1 MLNSEELINKVKVY
15 NKFLNPE
22 KLNKAYNFAVKAH
35 ENQKRDSGD
44 PYSIHPIAVASILT
58 ELKLDSAT
66 IATGL
71 LHDTIE
77 DTHATYET
85 IKNEFG
91 QEVAD
96 LVDGVTK
103 ISVFENQATST
114 SKAENFRK
122 LILATS
128 KDIRVLLVKIADR
141 LHNMRTIDAISKIEK
156 KERIAKETMEIYA
169 PLADRM
175 GMHRI
180 RDELEDLS
188 FKVLNNNARE
198 LIKKR
203 LDEIKDDKVNSF
215 NSISLQFSGLLNEH
229 KINAEI
235 IGREKTPFSIWRK
248 VQKKRI
254 SLEQISDI
262 IGFRIILD
270 NIEDCYKA
278 LGIFHK
284 EWNCIPGKFK
294 DYISS
299 PKINKYQSLHTSII
313 GPNRRPIEIQLRT
326 LQMHEYAE
334 RGIASHW
341 KYKSSEK
348 FNSLTWKEYDWLAD
362 LVEIIDKNENPEHS
376 YEYTKLQMFQENVFC
391 FTPKGSVIKLP
402 KDATPIDFAYAVHTN
417 IGNSTIACKIN
428 GNDSELQS
436 ILYNGDVVDIIT
448 SKNKSP
454 SLHWIPVTKTG
465 KARSAIRKYWYKK
478 GEEKAQRIKKYNTTL
493 WISLPDKPGKLGEI
507 TTLLGSHSLN
517 ISSVEMKE
525 KSKEYINFKFNL
537 IIKDLKNFTNFIS
550 ELKQKEI
557 KFKIIRHEDNWLKE
571 RNAFTQKI
579 FKYFKKN

>member
-1 MLNSEELINKVKVY
+1 MLNSNELINKVKVY
-15 NKFLNPE
+15 NKFLNHE
-22 KLNKAYNFAVKAH
+22 RLDKAYNFAIKAH
-35 ENQKRDSGD
+35 QNQKRASGD
-44 PYSIHPIAVASILT
+44 PYSVHPIEVANILT

-66 IATGL
+66 ITTGL

-77 DTHATYET
+77 DTVATYET

-91 QEVAD
+91 PEVAD

-103 ISVFENQATST
+103 ISVFENTASFN

-141 LHNMRTIDAISKIEK
+141 LHNMRTIKAIT
-156 KERIAKETMEIYA
+156 KEDKRKRIAQETMEIYA

-188 FKVLNNNARE
+188 FEILNNDARK

-203 LDEIKDDKVNSF
+203 LDEIKLDKKNLFEELSF
-215 NSISLQFSGLLNEH
+215 ELSSILNENH
-229 KINAEI
+229 LNVEI
-235 IGREKTPFSIWRK
+235 YGREKTPFSIWRK
-248 VQKKRI
+248 VQKKRV
-254 SLEQISDI
+254 SLEQVTDI
-262 IGFRIILD
+262 IGFRVILK
-270 NIEDCYKA
+270 NIDDCYKT

-284 EWNCIPGKFK
+284 KWNCIPGKFK

-299 PKINKYQSLHTSII
+299 PKINGYESIHTSVI
-313 GPNRRPIEIQLRT
+313 GSNKKPIEIQIRT
-326 LQMHEYAE
+326 KEMHEFAE

-348 FNSLTWKEYDWLAD
+348 FNSLSWKEYDWLKD
-362 LVEIIDKNENPEHS
+362 LVEIIEKNENPEHS

-402 KDATPIDFAYAVHTN
+402 KEATAIDFAYAVHTK
-417 IGNSTIACKIN
+417 IGNSATGCEIN
-428 GNDSELQS
+428 GNKSDLQT
-436 ILYNGDVVDIIT
+436 ILHNGDRVNIIT
-448 SKNKSP
+448 SKNNSP
-454 SLHWIPVTKTG
+454 SLHWIPTTKTG
-465 KARSAIRKYWYKK
+465 KARAAIRRYWHDK
-478 GEEKAQRIKKYNTTL
+478 GEQKEEKIKKYNTTL
-493 WISLPDKPGKLGEI
+493 WMSLPDKPGQLGDI
-507 TTLLGSHSLN
+507 SSLIGSHKLN
-517 ISSVEMKE
+517 ISSLEMAGKNPN
-525 KSKEYINFKFNL
+525 YINFKFKL
-537 IIKDLKNFTNFIS
+537 IIRNLKNFTNFIAV
-550 ELKQKEI
+550 LKQKGI
-557 KFKIIRHEDNWLKE
+557 KFKIIRHEEK

-579 FKYFKKN
+579 LKYFKKN

>member
-44 PYSIHPIAVASILT
+44 PYSIHPIAVANILT

-188 FKVLNNNARE
+188 FMVLNNNARE
-198 LIKKR
+198 LIKK
-203 LDEIKDDKVNSF
+203 D
-215 NSISLQFSGLLNEH
+215 
-229 KINAEI
+229 
-235 IGREKTPFSIWRK
+235 
-248 VQKKRI
+248 
-254 SLEQISDI
+254 
-262 IGFRIILD
+262 
-270 NIEDCYKA
+270 
-278 LGIFHK
+278 
-284 EWNCIPGKFK
+284 
-294 DYISS
+294 
-299 PKINKYQSLHTSII
+299 
-313 GPNRRPIEIQLRT
+313 
-326 LQMHEYAE
+326 
-334 RGIASHW
+334 
-341 KYKSSEK
+341 
-348 FNSLTWKEYDWLAD
+348 
-362 LVEIIDKNENPEHS
+362 
-376 YEYTKLQMFQENVFC
+376 
-391 FTPKGSVIKLP
+391 
-402 KDATPIDFAYAVHTN
+402 
-417 IGNSTIACKIN
+417 
-428 GNDSELQS
+428 
-436 ILYNGDVVDIIT
+436 
-448 SKNKSP
+448 
-454 SLHWIPVTKTG
+454 
-465 KARSAIRKYWYKK
+465 
-478 GEEKAQRIKKYNTTL
+478 
-493 WISLPDKPGKLGEI
+493 
-507 TTLLGSHSLN
+507 
-517 ISSVEMKE
+517 
-525 KSKEYINFKFNL
+525 
-537 IIKDLKNFTNFIS
+537 
-550 ELKQKEI
+550 
-557 KFKIIRHEDNWLKE
+557 
-571 RNAFTQKI
+571 
-579 FKYFKKN
+579 